1 MIRKRLL
8 ALALAAALAG
18 SVQAV
23 PVFAVQ
29 KAGSGFSDMPTGWSH
44 DAVVYAVEHG
54 YMSGYDGKINP
65 RGYLT
70 RAEMAS
76 MMNRAFGNTEKGS
89 LDGYT
94 DVPENAW
101 YRDDMA
107 KAVAKG
113 IFSGYDGKLE
123 PEKNITRE

>member
-76 MMNRAFGNTEKGS
+76 MMNRAFGNT
-89 LDGYT
+89 D
-94 DVPENAW
+94 
-101 YRDDMA
+101 
-107 KAVAKG
+107 
-113 IFSGYDGKLE
+113 
-123 PEKNITRE
+123 